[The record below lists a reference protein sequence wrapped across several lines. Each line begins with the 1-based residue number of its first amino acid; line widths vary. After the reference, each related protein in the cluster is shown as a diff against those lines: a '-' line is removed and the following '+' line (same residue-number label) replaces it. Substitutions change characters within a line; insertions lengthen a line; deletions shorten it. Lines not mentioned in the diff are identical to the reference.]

1 MYRHFGFDDN
11 DIENIRKV
19 DNRFKSYG
27 VKSKDYIIEK
37 NNSNSIIRVK
47 EINDN
52 CNKLVIVEG
61 RKPENKNEMLMEYG
75 LNNSQNMKENI

>member
-1 MYRHFGFDDN
+1 MYHHFGFDDN

-19 DNRFKSYG
+19 DANFKVCG
-27 VKSKDYIIEK
+27 AKSKDYIIEK
-37 NNSNSIIRVK
+37 DNSNSIIRIN

-52 CNKLVIVEG
+52 CNKLIITEG

-75 LNNSQNMKENI
+75 LNNSQKVRI